1 MSDIQ
6 TSSQHDADGNVENMQ
21 TNWPT
26 CLIRAFKVKGPF
38 KMVSRKIRQF
48 MNPLHSF
55 IKQSHK
61 ICILCPPCSQLWVTK
76 GGQND
81 DKRLKN
87 F

>member
-6 TSSQHDADGNVENMQ
+6 ISSQHDAEDNVENMQ
-21 TNWPT
+21 TNWPI

-48 MNPLHSF
+48 LNLLPSF
-55 IKQSHK
+55 MKQYHK
-61 ICILCPPCSQLWVTK
+61 ICIVCPLCTQLWVTK

-81 DKRLKN
+81 NKRLKN